1 MSFRVLLVDDE
12 PAILDLFKL
21 ALELDGFQVQTAD
34 SGVAGLALLARN
46 PYDLVITDMRMET
59 PTAGFNVVRA
69 AARLRPRP
77 VVAILSAYYL
87 DRADCERAGADA
99 IFVKG
104 VPITSLAESL
114 RRLLEH
120 DIAQKC
126 TPIPLRPAQP

>member
-12 PAILDLFKL
+12 PAILELFKL
-21 ALELDGFQVQTAD
+21 ALELDGFVVETAD
-34 SGVAGLALLARN
+34 SGTSALALLDRHAF
-46 PYDLVITDMRMET
+46 DLVITDMRMET

-69 AARLRPRP
+69 ASRLQPRP
-77 VVAILSAYYL
+77 VIAILSAYYL

-104 VPITSLAESL
+104 VPITSLAASL

-126 TPIPLRPAQP
+126 TPQPLLRPQP

>member
-21 ALELDGFQVQTAD
+21 ALELDGFVVETAG
-34 SGVAGLALLARN
+34 SGAAAIALLAQH

-69 AARLRPRP
+69 ATRLRPRP
-77 VVAILSAYYL
+77 VIAILSAFYL

-104 VPITSLAESL
+104 LPIPSLAESL

-120 DIAQKC
+120 DVAQKC
-126 TPIPLRPAQP
+126 APIPLPPAQP

>member
-12 PAILDLFKL
+12 PAVLDLFKL
-21 ALELDGFQVQTAD
+21 ALELDGFLVETAD
-34 SGVAGLALLARN
+34 SGAAALALLGRH

-69 AARLRPRP
+69 ASRLRPRP
-77 VVAILSAYYL
+77 VIAILSAYYL

-104 VPITSLAESL
+104 IPIASLAESL
-114 RRLLEH
+114 RHLLEH
-120 DIAQKC
+120 HVAQQC
-126 TPIPLRPAQP
+126 APVPLRPAQP

>member
-1 MSFRVLLVDDE
+1 MSFHVLLVDDE
-12 PAILDLFKL
+12 SAILDLFKL
-21 ALELDGFQVQTAD
+21 ALELDGFRVDTAD
-34 SGVAGLALLARN
+34 SGAAALESLGRDH
-46 PYDLVITDMRMET
+46 YDLVITDMRMET

-69 AARLRPRP
+69 AARLQPRP
-77 VVAILSAYYL
+77 VIAILSAFYL

-104 VPITSLAESL
+104 LPIPSLAESL

-126 TPIPLRPAQP
+126 TPVPLPPPQA